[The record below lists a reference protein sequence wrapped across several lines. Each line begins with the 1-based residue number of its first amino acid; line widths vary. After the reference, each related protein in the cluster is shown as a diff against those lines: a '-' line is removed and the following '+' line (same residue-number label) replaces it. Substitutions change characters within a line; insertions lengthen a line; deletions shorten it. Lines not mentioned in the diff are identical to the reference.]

1 MLHRRVTP
9 LVGLLL
15 CTAMHAAYSNTKASS
30 SQYRPASMHTNSE
43 ACKTPVRAFTE
54 SGGTAVSATTA
65 LHTAAAASVSISAT
79 ALATAPVYTTA
90 AAAAAAA
97 APVPAAAAAAVA
109 AVYAAAASA
118 AADVEKLQ
126 LMHKIVQQCLDR
138 SDSAELKLESISF
151 LVQSAAVQEAATRST
166 PTVAAAAPALL
177 SAEAAVLAEL
187 KRLQQMHR
195 LLLQTVDCSDGAES
209 KLASITF
216 IVAC

>member
-1 MLHRRVTP
+1 MSF
-9 LVGLLL
+9 
-15 CTAMHAAYSNTKASS
+15 ADSITKASN

-43 ACKTPVRAFTE
+43 ACETPVRAFTE

-65 LHTAAAASVSISAT
+65 LHTAAAAS
-79 ALATAPVYTTA
+79 
-90 AAAAAAA
+90 
-97 APVPAAAAAAVA
+97 
-109 AVYAAAASA
+109 A

-126 LMHKIVQQCLDR
+126 LMHKILQQCLDR

-195 LLLQTVDCSDGAES
+195 LLLLQTVDCSDGAES